1 MVRVVLPGPLRSFN
15 GGDATLVVE
24 GTEPATVGALLDEL
38 RRRHASVYACICT
51 ERHQV
56 RPHVNI
62 FVGTDDIRWV
72 GGLEAPIPSGSEVVI
87 LPSVSGG

>member
-1 MVRVVLPGPLRSFN
+1 MVRVVLPGPLRSYN
-15 GGDATLVVE
+15 GGEATLVVE
-24 GTEPATVGALLDEL
+24 GAPPATVGDLLDAL

-62 FVGTDDIRWV
+62 FVGSEDIRWA
-72 GGLEAPIPSGSEVVI
+72 GGLEAPIPAGSEVVI